1 MLYGSPNLKSVGSVS
16 LFVSEKDISIFM
28 PNNNNPSH
36 QTHYYYL
43 NALHSS
49 QDSHYPIALVQ
60 KKKQKTNK
68 KTLSFSYLSADPI
81 GFTSKYILNPTHSQH
96 FHCYHL
102 LIY

>member
-1 MLYGSPNLKSVGSVS
+1 
-16 LFVSEKDISIFM
+16 M

>member
-1 MLYGSPNLKSVGSVS
+1 
-16 LFVSEKDISIFM
+16 M

-60 KKKQKTNK
+60 KKNK
-68 KTLSFSYLSADPI
+68 KQTKKLCLFLTYQQIPLA
-81 GFTSKYILNPTHSQH
+81 
-96 FHCYHL
+96 L
-102 LIY
+102 LQNIF